1 MSLRKLS
8 NTAGITLVEI
18 LVSLFITGL
27 LATASFQ
34 FYSDMN
40 GRTLTQQDLSEL
52 QHICRT
58 TVYELKKSIRMAGY
72 KIGSHEPFE
81 ITGDTLL
88 VYQQG
93 ANPVDTTRYFL
104 APETLSEEIEG
115 AHQLYQL
122 MKQVNSD
129 PAVPMSDNLRTLTF
143 TEVDS
148 ANIQVDV
155 TAESE
160 RRDHE
165 YEVNDGFKSY
175 SLTELIKIRN
185 VN

>member
-1 MSLRKLS
+1 MSLKRLRS
-8 NTAGITLVEI
+8 TAGVTLVEI

-40 GRTLTQQDLSEL
+40 GRTLTQQDLSDL

-72 KIGSHEPFE
+72 KIGSHEPFA
-81 ITGDTLL
+81 ITGDTLF
-88 VYQQG
+88 VYRQG
-93 ANPVDTTRYFL
+93 DHPVDTTRYYL
-104 APETLSEEIEG
+104 MPEVVSEEIEG
-115 AHQLYQL
+115 AHQLYRL
-122 MKQVNSD
+122 MKQMNSD
-129 PAVPMSDNLRTLTF
+129 PAVPMSDHLSALVF

-155 TAESE
+155 TAESI

-165 YEVNDGFKSY
+165 YTTNDGFKSY
-175 SLTELIKIRN
+175 SLTEFIKIRN